1 MFRLDRLLL
10 LILCAGI
17 AVIGCDSLT
26 RPNPNTPDALAA
38 TSILDPQMDQQALLL
53 THVANPLPDSENAAL
68 VQDAT
73 VRIGGVRLD
82 NRPAADSLRTGND
95 LLAQAN
101 YRTDTLDVQPG
112 STYTLTVEKGDDSLS
127 GTVAVPDTF
136 RGWAEGRRLVWTP
149 SEGAVRYQVHIE
161 DAADTSFEFNRE
173 YTVTDTA
180 LRVEEVERENETPPE
195 NYYVEI
201 TAQDPHL
208 VTFMRGET
216 DRAGIK
222 GGYGLFG
229 AQLRIIGTVT
239 LSDGSTAP
247 GRSEAGSGDG
257 RASLRL
263 MK

>member
-17 AVIGCDSLT
+17 AIIGCDSLT
-26 RPNPNTPDALAA
+26 RPNPDTPDALAA
-38 TSILDPQMDQQALLL
+38 TSILDPQMDQQVLLL
-53 THVANPLPDSENAAL
+53 ARVANPLPDSENAAL

-73 VRIGGVRLD
+73 VRIGGVRFD
-82 NRPAADSLRTGND
+82 NRPAAGSLRTGND

-112 STYTLTVEKGDDSLS
+112 ETYSLSVEKGDYSLT

-136 RGWAEGRRLVWTP
+136 RAWAEGRRLVWTS

-161 DAADTSFEFNRE
+161 DAADTSFEFHRE

-180 LRVEEVERENETPPE
+180 LRVEEVEKENETPPE

-201 TAQDPHL
+201 TAQDSHL

-216 DRAGIK
+216 DQVGIK

-229 AQLRIIGTVT
+229 ARLRIAGTVT
-239 LSDGSTAP
+239 LSDTPMATKRSST
-247 GRSEAGSGDG
+247 ESGDD
-257 RASLRL
+257 RASVRL